1 MTNTAN
7 TKQAPDYT
15 LTNNPHCLIHCGPIG
30 DDSVDDQRDLTV
42 NTSSNCQIIYS
53 KSGNKVE
60 HIQGYYADT
69 SGHEIDPDQKDAVA
83 RAIIAK
89 NGDIILVAEGGSI
102 RMKARNIYME
112 TIDGENGHGKIM
124 GNANGLIQF
133 STGDEFRVAAGKQ
146 CLIAKDKFNMVGNI
160 VHAGEADMGNPLGKS
175 SIFKSIMAGGW
186 DSILN
191 GVIKSCK

>member
-1 MTNTAN
+1 MPNTAN
-7 TKQAPDYT
+7 EKQSPDYT
-15 LTNNPHCLIHCGPIG
+15 ITNNPHALIHCGPIH
-30 DDSVDDQRDLTV
+30 DDEHDDQRDLTI
-42 NTSSNCQIIYS
+42 NTSSNCQVIYS

-60 HIQGYYADT
+60 HVQGYHADT
-69 SGHEIDPDQKDAVA
+69 SGHEIDPDQDDAVA

-146 CLIAKDKFNMVGNI
+146 CLIAKDKFNMVGNLI
-160 VHAGEADMGNPLGKS
+160 HAGEADMGNPLGKS